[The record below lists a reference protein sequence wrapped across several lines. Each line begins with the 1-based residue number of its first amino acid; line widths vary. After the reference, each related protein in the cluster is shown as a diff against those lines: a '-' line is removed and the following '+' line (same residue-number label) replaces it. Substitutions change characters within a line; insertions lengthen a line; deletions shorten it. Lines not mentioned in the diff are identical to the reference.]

1 MADTKLHLDE
11 IRTDG
16 GTQPRDKI
24 DDEVVQR
31 YVEALKAKAT
41 FPPIVVYYD
50 GEDYW
55 LADGFHRLKAYRE
68 LKRQKVAVEIHQG
81 SRREAILH
89 AVGANAEH
97 GLPRTREDVRRAID
111 TLLRDPEWSQWSDR
125 EIARW
130 CKVHHST
137 VSARRRNFVTNQ
149 ETNEESS
156 NVTSNRSLANL
167 ASEKTSGLP
176 PETSGEGQPGQT
188 VKRRYRTRHGTISE
202 MQVPVRPRT
211 STSNGADQAQPT
223 NDFSDADSDTGE
235 AETDSA
241 DAPPYDLTPLI
252 EQARRLADGDEN
264 ARPESDE
271 VALELSRL
279 TGTAVMTQEFGFRVF
294 GERDYYEPEHYEVGG
309 TTPTAGEIWF
319 RFSAMLQESVF
330 TMRHADPAKCVHLTP
345 LEAKREARD
354 LLTYIGAWYA
364 RALEELNRTYR
375 DPDTLDPDDANVKR
389 LDMFGLRHFPL
400 TDEDWER
407 VRRRQATIAKK
418 ITNQGEI
425 EPE

>member
-24 DDEVVQR
+24 DDEVVHR
-31 YVEALKAKAT
+31 YVEALKAGAT

-68 LKRQKVAVEIHQG
+68 LKRRKVAVEIHQG

-130 CKVHHST
+130 CKTSHPT
-137 VSARRRNFVTNQ
+137 VAARRKLIEQNQ
-149 ETNEESS
+149 IDTEVPSGGTG
-156 NVTSNRSLANL
+156 
-167 ASEKTSGLP
+167 KTSMENFTIENG
-176 PETSGEGQPGQT
+176 GDQPREERKF
-188 VKRRYRTRHGTISE
+188 VTRHGTIGKR
-202 MQVPVRPRT
+202 MVPSR
-211 STSNGADQAQPT
+211 PT
-223 NDFSDADSDTGE
+223 NEPKQTDSPSEQGSPDATPAE
-235 AETDSA
+235 ADSA

-309 TTPTAGEIWF
+309 TTPPAGEIWF